1 MGWGGKGSGGKGR
14 GDPEKKKRSNDVEL
28 QEGDQSLVLG

>member
-1 MGWGGKGSGGKGR
+1 MGWGGKGSGRKGR
-14 GDPEKKKRSNDVEL
+14 GDPEKKRSNDMEL